1 MRGYGAFPAMTTN
14 PKKTKPD
21 GKTPSGP
28 KQIKTLMRVRYF
40 FAASNSSTCSS
51 SASSFFSVFFN
62 FKVVMITYTMRIA
75 KMSA

>member
-28 KQIKTLMRVRYF
+28 KQIKTLM
-40 FAASNSSTCSS
+40 
-51 SASSFFSVFFN
+51 
-62 FKVVMITYTMRIA
+62 
-75 KMSA
+75 